1 MKKLFI
7 LAIIASGLLLHI
19 SAGAQSEDSEE
30 DRAYKPLSLKLNEE
44 GNKYI
49 RFITWHQVWA
59 EDGNLDND
67 VDPQGFTMRM
77 RRSRFLAYAQ
87 ISSRFL
93 ILTHFGLNTLTGAN
107 ADPIGNGVTDRAT
120 INGPQLFLHG
130 AWTEFKVSQN
140 DALFMGAGLHYW
152 NGLSRLTSA
161 STLNFMTQDN
171 YRQAWAQLGLSD
183 QFARHLG
190 VYAKGMLGDLRY
202 TLAVN
207 EPIVNGLGSSPSPA
221 PNTISYSGRAVAT
234 GTASEALNPDDAG
247 LIVTGYVD
255 YQFLDNESN
264 KLPYRVGTYLGTK
277 KVFNIG
283 AGFFNH
289 ADGTV
294 TADAAGNL
302 TGNNVTH
309 FALDAFYDAPLGDGG
324 VNAYAAFYNYD
335 YGENYALGTTYGTGS
350 SFYGQF
356 GYLLPKFTEKG
367 RFMPYVAYSS
377 RDFEAFENAG
387 NTVQL
392 GANWFINGHHAK
404 ITLEYRSTLNNYT
417 GDTPDRTNGLVLQ
430 THIFL

>member
-1 MKKLFI
+1 MKKLTT
-7 LAIIASGLLLHI
+7 IAFFAVGLFLSI
-19 SAGAQSEDSEE
+19 SAKAQSEDSEE
-30 DRAYKPLSLKLNEE
+30 DRSYKPLTLKLNEA

-49 RFITWHQVWA
+49 RFITWHQIWA

-67 VDPQGFTMRM
+67 VDPQGFTMRI

-93 ILTHFGLNTLTGAN
+93 ILTHFGLNTLTGSN
-107 ADPIGNGVTDRAT
+107 ADPIGNQATDRPT
-120 INGPQLFLHG
+120 INGPQLFMHG
-130 AWTEFKVSQN
+130 AWTEFRVSQN
-140 DALFMGAGLHYW
+140 DALYMGGGLHYW

-190 VYAKGMLGDLRY
+190 IYAKGKLNKLRY

-207 EPIVNGLGSSPSPA
+207 EPIVNGLGSSAA
-221 PNTISYSGRAVAT
+221 PDPGTISYSGRAVANN
-234 GTASEALNPDDAG
+234 TAIGDLEPDDAG

-255 YQFLDNESN
+255 YQFLDQESN
-264 KLPYRVGTYLGTK
+264 KLPYRVGTYLGKK

-289 ADGTV
+289 GDGTV
-294 TADAAGNL
+294 TVDA
-302 TGNNVTH
+302 TGNVSANDVTH
-309 FALDAFYDAPLGDGG
+309 FALDAFYDAPLGEGA
-324 VNAYAAFYNYD
+324 VNAYAVYYNFD

-350 SFYGQF
+350 SLYAHF
-356 GYLLPKFTEKG
+356 GYLLPEFTEKG
-367 RFMPYVAYSS
+367 RFMPYLAYST
-377 RDFEAFENAG
+377 RDYEAFENAG
-387 NTVQL
+387 NTLQI
-392 GANWFINGHHAK
+392 GANWFLNGHHAK
-404 ITLEYRSTLNNYT
+404 ISLEYRSTLNNYT
-417 GDTPDRTNGLVLQ
+417 GEEPDRVNGLVLQ

>member
-1 MKKLFI
+1 MKKLTTAVFVA
-7 LAIIASGLLLHI
+7 AIFTLNITTFSQTEEG
-19 SAGAQSEDSEE
+19 DE
-30 DRAYKPLSLKLNEE
+30 DRSYKPLTLKLNEE

-49 RFITWHQVWA
+49 RFITWHQIWS

-67 VDPQGFTMRM
+67 VDPQSFTMRI

-93 ILTHFGLNTLTGAN
+93 ILTHFGLNTLTGSN
-107 ADPIGNGVTDRAT
+107 ADPIGNTSTNRST

-130 AWTEFKVSQN
+130 AWTEFKVTQN
-140 DALFMGAGLHYW
+140 DAVYLGGGLHYW

-190 VYAKGMLGDLRY
+190 IYAKGKFDKLRY

-207 EPIVNGLGSSPSPA
+207 EPIVNGLGSSADPA
-221 PNTISYSGRAVAT
+221 PGTVTYSGRAVAA
-234 GTASEALNPDDAG
+234 GTAVNELEPDDAG
-247 LIVTGYVD
+247 LIVTGYLD
-255 YQFLDNESN
+255 YQFLDQESN
-264 KLPYRVGTYLGTK
+264 KLPYRVGTYLGK
-277 KVFNIG
+277 KTVFNIG

-289 ADGTV
+289 GDGTV
-294 TADAAGNL
+294 TVDDIGNVSA
-302 TGNNVTH
+302 NDVTH
-309 FALDAFYDAPLGDGG
+309 FAVDAFYDAPVGEGAL
-324 VNAYAAFYNYD
+324 NAYAVYYNFD
-335 YGENYALGTTYGTGS
+335 YGEDYALGTTYGTGS
-350 SFYGQF
+350 SFYTHV

-367 RFMPYVAYSS
+367 RFMPYIAYST
-377 RDFEAFENAG
+377 RDYEAFENAG
-387 NTVQL
+387 NTFQA

-417 GDTPDRTNGLVLQ
+417 GEEPDRVNGLVLQ